1 MELQRGKKILDPFM
15 HDPKVN
21 KGIDVCD
28 LQNKKN
34 KYFEYYIHKNSVRY
48 KNHSSINIV
57 LSIEK
62 KSLLVNFHTHN
73 TTTHITSRRNN
84 REIQLLD

>member
-1 MELQRGKKILDPFM
+1 MVKSQVLFLNPFATMNKIFSMELQRGKKILDPFM

-62 KSLLVNFHTHN
+62 KVC
-73 TTTHITSRRNN
+73 
-84 REIQLLD
+84 